1 MRPPSF
7 ESWGSLLSTG
17 SKIAHCICKGATQQR
32 KTKTLF
38 FDPSAQGYSH
48 VFHKYVAS
56 ITKLYSIHTK
66 IIHIYALSKCYIMSQ
81 VLSFLKKGTLVKK
94 MHKRVKIS
102 KRLIKLRFHW
112 LKSKIML
119 KYELQI
125 TWCIQQWTSK
135 WQCHTKAQH
144 TVKFTQIISA
154 RTDCKSKVNPAHCS
168 EKWLVNK

>member
-1 MRPPSF
+1 MKKKSSENTPGSASCRKKLPGSTAMRPPSF

-81 VLSFLKKGTLVKK
+81 VLSFLKKGTFMVKK
-94 MHKRVKIS
+94 MQKRVKMS
-102 KRLIKLRFHW
+102 
-112 LKSKIML
+112 
-119 KYELQI
+119 Y
-125 TWCIQQWTSK
+125 
-135 WQCHTKAQH
+135 CHKDYHKTKG
-144 TVKFTQIISA
+144 
-154 RTDCKSKVNPAHCS
+154 
-168 EKWLVNK
+168 

>member
-1 MRPPSF
+1 MRPPS
-7 ESWGSLLSTG
+7 SLLSTE

-48 VFHKYVAS
+48 VFHKYAAS

-81 VLSFLKKGTLVKK
+81 VLSFLKKGTFMVKK
-94 MHKRVKIS
+94 MQIRVKMS
-102 KRLIKLRFHW
+102 CHKDYHKTKGWSVQIKNRA
-112 LKSKIML
+112 

-135 WQCHTKAQH
+135 WQCHIKVQH

-154 RTDCKSKVNPAHCS
+154 RTDSISNINPAHCS